1 MVWVKDVHSFAYGW
15 PVVPA
20 PFAEET
26 LLSLLKV
33 FLLRGHWTHTCRFI
47 SGFCVWSVD
56 PCVFLPEPH
65 SVDYCSFVV
74 SFEIV
79 SIREPSSFL
88 FLQEEKEAIWG
99 PLRCSMNFRMDFS
112 SHRAHHGDLGRGL
125 NYVTLGRIDILT
137 ILSFPVYAHGMSI
150 YFSHILLN
158 MYSFLAVV
166 QIWV

>member
-1 MVWVKDVHSFAYGW
+1 MVWGKDVHSFACGC

-20 PFAEET
+20 PFAGET

-33 FLLRGHWTHTCRFI
+33 FLLRGRWTRTCGFI
-47 SGFCVWSVD
+47 SGLCIWSVD
-56 PCVFLPEPH
+56 LHVFLPEPH

-79 SIREPSSFL
+79 SIWEPASFL

-137 ILSFPVYAHGMSI
+137 IFSIPVCAHGMSI

-158 MYSFLAVV
+158 MYFLAVV